1 MMRAEVIKL
10 VLRMLALLPLPLTH
24 ALATVIGRMLA
35 RYYPQGRLIQVVQK
49 NIQLC
54 FPNLSESQ
62 KIRLIEDNL
71 IETCKTFIELG
82 ALWLWPL
89 KRVLNL
95 IRVIQGEHYLQQAY
109 QQGKGVILLT
119 PHLGAWELAG
129 LYASV
134 HYPLT
139 ALYRPPKL
147 KGLQQ
152 LIHRARQR
160 GGGRFMPTDHT
171 GVRALYHAL
180 RRGQIAGILPDQ
192 VPQTGLGIFAPFLGM
207 PAYTLILVS
216 RLAHKTQAPVI
227 LTYAQRL
234 PRGQG
239 FHLHFLPAPANIQ
252 VPQLDIAV
260 RALNQGIEQC
270 IDQCP
275 SQYQWSY
282 KRFKKQPEGECSVYD

>member
-1 MMRAEVIKL
+1 MRAGLIKW
-10 VLRMLALLPLPLTH
+10 VLRVLAWLPLPLTH
-24 ALATVIGRMLA
+24 ALATVIGRILA
-35 RYYPQGRLIQVVQK
+35 RYPQGRLFQVIQK

-54 FPNLSESQ
+54 LPNLSESQ
-62 KIRLIEDNL
+62 KICLIEDNL
-71 IETCKTFIELG
+71 IETCKTFTELG
-82 ALWLWPL
+82 AIWLWPL
-89 KRVLNL
+89 QRVLRL
-95 IRVIQGEHYLQQAY
+95 IRVVSGEHYLQDAY
-109 QQGKGVILLT
+109 QQGQGVILLT

-129 LYASV
+129 LYASA

-147 KGLQQ
+147 KGLQR
-152 LIHRARQR
+152 LIHQARQR

-171 GVRALYHAL
+171 GVRALYQAL

-192 VPQTGLGIFAPFLGM
+192 VPQSGLGIFVPFLGM
-207 PAYTLILVS
+207 PAYTLVLVS

-239 FHLHFLPAPANIQ
+239 FHLHFLPAPADLQ
-252 VPQLDIAV
+252 HPQLDIAV

-270 IDQCP
+270 IYQCP

-282 KRFKKQPEGECSVYD
+282 KRFKKQPDGALSVYD